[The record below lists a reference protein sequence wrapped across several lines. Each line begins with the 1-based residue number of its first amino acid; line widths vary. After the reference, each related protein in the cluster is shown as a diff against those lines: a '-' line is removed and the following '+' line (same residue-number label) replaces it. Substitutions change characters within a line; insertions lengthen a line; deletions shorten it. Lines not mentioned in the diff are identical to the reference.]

1 MPEADIPSELI
12 IEQLEE
18 EDAQTDRFD
27 PYIGNLLAT
36 SVQQTSV
43 DAAGGFIA
51 FPMGEA
57 MNELSAY
64 PHGKIQQ
71 YERSTCID
79 VSLLKIS
86 RQKGVAIKPAVNYNR
101 VFQTP
106 IQQLVSAPLGTGECF
121 TRLTKLMVLISC
133 RRPCACGSNL

>member
-27 PYIGNLLAT
+27 PYISNLLAS

-64 PHGKIQQ
+64 PLGKIHAYQS
-71 YERSTCID
+71 STCID
-79 VSLLKIS
+79 VSSLKIS
-86 RQKGVAIKPAVNYNR
+86 RQKGVTIKPVVNYHR

-106 IQQLVSAPLGTGECF
+106 IQQLVSATLGTGECF
-121 TRLTKLMVLISC
+121 ARLIKLMGLISY
-133 RRPCACGSNL
+133 RRPCAYCPNL